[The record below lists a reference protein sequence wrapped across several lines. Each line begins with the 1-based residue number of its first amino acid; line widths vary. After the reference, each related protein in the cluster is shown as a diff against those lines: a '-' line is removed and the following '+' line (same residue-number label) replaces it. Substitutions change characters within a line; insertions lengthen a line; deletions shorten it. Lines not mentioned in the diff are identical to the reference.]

1 MFSEWEP
8 IAEAAQ
14 KTAVFHKQWI
24 LTRTRSLMF
33 CPKTNLLLDASA
45 LFVEFSILEGKKTFL
60 YVSKMHLYSTDKI
73 PLKLSRVNS
82 NYYTFSG
89 QFSETA
95 GEELKQ
101 RPAVSQLKQRQQGW
115 VMPFI
120 RWAAILQLPQEV
132 SPSNLSCYIS
142 LRTSN
147 LPHVTFLPAERTI
160 ERFLFSKKITN
171 CFLRVVWLPSRLCH
185 LKEV

>member
-1 MFSEWEP
+1 
-8 IAEAAQ
+8 
-14 KTAVFHKQWI
+14 
-24 LTRTRSLMF
+24 MF

-60 YVSKMHLYSTDKI
+60 YVSKMHLSSTDKI

-101 RPAVSQLKQRQQGW
+101 RPAVSQLKQRQQ
-115 VMPFI
+115 
-120 RWAAILQLPQEV
+120 R
-132 SPSNLSCYIS
+132 
-142 LRTSN
+142 
-147 LPHVTFLPAERTI
+147 
-160 ERFLFSKKITN
+160 
-171 CFLRVVWLPSRLCH
+171 
-185 LKEV
+185 

>member
-1 MFSEWEP
+1 
-8 IAEAAQ
+8 
-14 KTAVFHKQWI
+14 
-24 LTRTRSLMF
+24 MF

-60 YVSKMHLYSTDKI
+60 YVSKMHLSSTDKI

-101 RPAVSQLKQRQQGW
+101 RPAVSQPKQRQQ
-115 VMPFI
+115 
-120 RWAAILQLPQEV
+120 R
-132 SPSNLSCYIS
+132 
-142 LRTSN
+142 
-147 LPHVTFLPAERTI
+147 
-160 ERFLFSKKITN
+160 
-171 CFLRVVWLPSRLCH
+171 
-185 LKEV
+185 